1 MVIRFA
7 RLFTGK
13 QSVEVGVVDS
23 EQTLLSF
30 GPLGV
35 SVCDGAYRVFKWQ
48 WQNVFRIEF
57 TDRCLRASLT
67 IRFPLFG
74 HGRKGASF
82 EIPYAAVVSMRL
94 LAHPTRLGV
103 MQVIDITYRDAQGPG
118 VHEKSIAAYNGAA
131 ESAFAVPRS
140 FAPWAG

>member
-1 MVIRFA
+1 M
-7 RLFTGK
+7 
-13 QSVEVGVVDS
+13 DS

-48 WQNVFRIEF
+48 WQNVFRIEL
-57 TDRCLRASLT
+57 TDRCLRASRKL
-67 IRFPLFG
+67 RFPLLG
-74 HGRKGASF
+74 HARKGGSF
-82 EIPYAAVVSMRL
+82 EIPYAAIVSVRL
-94 LAHPTRLGV
+94 LPHPARLGV
-103 MQVIDITYRDAQGPG
+103 MQVIDITYRDARRPG

-131 ESAFAVPRS
+131 ESAFAMLRS